1 MVTKESSETEPN
13 RLKVVIVED
22 NRYMRESWQTIID
35 FERDMKV
42 SAAFPSC
49 EAALRSREIAEAD
62 VIIMDIEL
70 PGMSGIE
77 GVKEIKRRH
86 PQSTIIMATVFE
98 DDKNVFQSL
107 QGGAMGYLTK
117 KVSTSELLD
126 AIRTAHNGGSPMSPA
141 IARKVIGSLQSQA
154 AKKNPESILSDRERE
169 VLEYLAD
176 GKSYAAIA
184 KTMFLS
190 VDGVGYHIR
199 NIYEKLQVNS
209 RAEAV
214 SVGLRKRLIRLFR

>member
-1 MVTKESSETEPN
+1 M
-13 RLKVVIVED
+13 VIVED

-35 FERDMKV
+35 FEHDMKV
-42 SAAFPSC
+42 IAAFPNC
-49 EAALRSREIAEAD
+49 EEALMSAAIGDAD
-62 VIIMDIEL
+62 TIIMDIEL

-77 GVKEIKRRH
+77 GVKEIMRRF
-86 PQSTIIMATVFE
+86 PQSMIIMATVYE
-98 DDKNVFQSL
+98 DDNNVFQSL
-107 QGGAMGYLTK
+107 QSGAIGYLTK
-117 KVSTSELLD
+117 KVSTSELLE
-126 AIRTAHNGGSPMSPA
+126 AIRTAQNGGSPMSPA
-141 IARKVIGSLQSQA
+141 IARKVIKSLQSPA
-154 AKKNPESILSDRERE
+154 AKRDPQSILSDRERE

-184 KTMFLS
+184 KAMSLS

>member
-1 MVTKESSETEPN
+1 VTIKGSSESDQD
-13 RLKVVIVED
+13 RLLVVIVED
-22 NRYMRESWQTIID
+22 NRFMRESWQTIID
-35 FERDMKV
+35 FEHDMKV
-42 SAAFPSC
+42 IAAFPNC
-49 EAALRSREIAEAD
+49 EEALASATIADAD

-70 PGMSGIE
+70 PGMSGID
-77 GVKEIKRRH
+77 GVKEIRRRF
-86 PQSTIIMATVFE
+86 PQTTIIMATVYE
-98 DDKNVFQSL
+98 DDNNVFQSL
-107 QGGAMGYLTK
+107 QNGAIGYLTK
-117 KVSTSELLD
+117 KVSTIELLD

-141 IARKVIGSLQSQA
+141 IARKVIRSLQSPA
-154 AKKNPESILSDRERE
+154 AKKDPQSILSDRERE

-184 KTMFLS
+184 KAMFLS

>member
-1 MVTKESSETEPN
+1 MAIKEFPETEPD
-13 RLKVVIVED
+13 RLNVVIVED

-35 FERDMKV
+35 FERDMRV
-42 SAAFPSC
+42 SAAFANC
-49 EAALRSREIAEAD
+49 EAALQSREIAQAD

-77 GVKEIKRRH
+77 GVKEIKRRSA
-86 PQSTIIMATVFE
+86 QSTIIMATVFE

-107 QGGAMGYLTK
+107 QSGAIGYLTK
-117 KVSTSELLD
+117 KVSTSELLA

-141 IARKVIGSLQSQA
+141 IARKVIESLQSQPA
-154 AKKNPESILSDRERE
+154 RKNPESILSDRERE

-176 GKSYAAIA
+176 GKSYAAMA
-184 KTMFLS
+184 KAMFLS

>member
-1 MVTKESSETEPN
+1 MTTREPLEPEQD

-35 FERDMKV
+35 FEHDMRV
-42 SAAFPSC
+42 TAVFSNC
-49 EAALRSREIAEAD
+49 EEALASQALAEVD
-62 VIIMDIEL
+62 VIIMDIGL

-77 GVKEIKRRH
+77 GVKVIRRRF
-86 PQSTIIMATVFE
+86 PGSTIIMATVFE
-98 DDKNVFQSL
+98 DDRNVFQSL
-107 QGGAMGYLTK
+107 QSGAIGYLTK
-117 KVSTSELLD
+117 KVSTSELLA
-126 AIRTAHNGGSPMSPA
+126 AIRTAHDGGSPMSPA
-141 IARKVIGSLQSQA
+141 IARKVIGSLQSPA
-154 AKKNPESILSDRERE
+154 ARKDPQSVLTDRERE

-184 KTMFLS
+184 KAMFLS

-199 NIYEKLQVNS
+199 NIYEKLHVNT

-214 SVGLRKRLIRLFR
+214 SVGLRERLIRLFR

>member
-1 MVTKESSETEPN
+1 MTIKGSSESDQD
-13 RLKVVIVED
+13 RLLVVIVED

-35 FERDMKV
+35 FEHDMKV
-42 SAAFPSC
+42 IAAFPNC
-49 EAALRSREIAEAD
+49 EEALASATIADAD

-70 PGMSGIE
+70 PGMSGID
-77 GVKEIKRRH
+77 GVKEIRRRF
-86 PQSTIIMATVFE
+86 PQTTIIMATVYE
-98 DDKNVFQSL
+98 DDNNVFQSL
-107 QGGAMGYLTK
+107 QSGAIGYLTK

-141 IARKVIGSLQSQA
+141 IARKVIRSLQTPT
-154 AKKNPESILSDRERE
+154 AKKDPQSILSERERD

-184 KTMFLS
+184 KAMFLS

>member
-1 MVTKESSETEPN
+1 M
-13 RLKVVIVED
+13 VIVED

-35 FERDMKV
+35 FEHDMRV
-42 SAAFPSC
+42 GAVFSSC
-49 EAALRSREIAEAD
+49 EEALQWPGLSDVD
-62 VIIMDIEL
+62 VIIMDIGL

-77 GVKEIKRRH
+77 GVKEIKNRF
-86 PQSTIIMATVFE
+86 PQAVIVMATVFE
-98 DDKNVFQSL
+98 DDRNVFQSL
-107 QGGAMGYLTK
+107 QAGAIGYLTK
-117 KVSTSELLD
+117 KVSTSELLT

-141 IARKVIGSLQSQA
+141 IARKVIRSLQSPPSR
-154 AKKNPESILSDRERE
+154 KDSGSLLTDRERE

-184 KTMFLS
+184 KAMFLS

-199 NIYEKLQVNS
+199 NIYEKLHVKS

-214 SVGLRKRLIRLFR
+214 SAGLRQRLIRFFR

>member
-1 MVTKESSETEPN
+1 VTLKGSSEIEQD

-22 NRYMRESWQTIID
+22 NRFMRESWQTIID
-35 FERDMKV
+35 FEHDMKV
-42 SAAFPSC
+42 IAAFPNC
-49 EAALRSREIAEAD
+49 EEALRSANIADAD

-77 GVKEIKRRH
+77 GVKEIRRRF
-86 PQSTIIMATVFE
+86 PQSTIVMATVYE
-98 DDKNVFQSL
+98 DDNNVFQSL
-107 QGGAMGYLTK
+107 QSGAIGYLTK
-117 KVSTSELLD
+117 KVSTSQLLD

-141 IARKVIGSLQSQA
+141 IARKVIRSLQSPA
-154 AKKNPESILSDRERE
+154 AKKEPQSLLSDRERD

-184 KTMFLS
+184 KAMFLS

>member
-1 MVTKESSETEPN
+1 MTTKGSSESEQDH
-13 RLKVVIVED
+13 LWVVIVED

-35 FERDMKV
+35 FERDMQV
-42 SAAFPSC
+42 IAAFPNC
-49 EAALRSREIAEAD
+49 EEALSSAEIADAD

-77 GVKEIKRRH
+77 GVKEIRRRF
-86 PQSTIIMATVFE
+86 PQSTIIMATVYE
-98 DDKNVFQSL
+98 DDNNVFQSL
-107 QGGAMGYLTK
+107 QSGAIGYLTK

-141 IARKVIGSLQSQA
+141 IARKVIRSLQSPA
-154 AKKNPESILSDRERE
+154 AKKDPQSILSDRERE

-184 KTMFLS
+184 KAMFLS